1 MAIMHNKVLLYKG
14 SIICYN
20 KKRIKN
26 KHNRKE
32 KLIMTTYRY
41 IAPCHFGLEKTL
53 SFEVKKAGG
62 TDIAVSDGRVM
73 FSGGAD
79 VCARA
84 NLGLSVAERVCVVLG
99 QFRARTFDELFEG
112 IRKLPLSE
120 YIGRYDAFP
129 NSGHSLN
136 SALKSVPA
144 CQKIIKKAMAVNLG
158 NAYHVGVMPESGAE
172 CRIRF
177 SILKDEVTLM
187 LDTSG
192 TGLHKRGYR
201 RDSNGA
207 PIKETLAAGIID
219 IARVRAGEHIVDPF
233 CGSGTF
239 LIEAALK
246 ALNIAPG
253 LKRSFAGE
261 RLGFLPENIW
271 REARCEATEAIRRG
285 AEFRAE
291 GYDIDPAC
299 AELAMANARK
309 AGVEKYVSAK
319 CRAVSGFEYPVDPVK
334 IITNPPYGERML
346 EQEQAREI
354 YRVMGKRLL
363 PLGENQLY
371 VITSDEEFEEHFG
384 EKAAKNRKL
393 YNGMLL
399 CRLYSYFNKI

>member
-1 MAIMHNKVLLYKG
+1 
-14 SIICYN
+14 
-20 KKRIKN
+20 
-26 KHNRKE
+26 
-32 KLIMTTYRY
+32 MTTYRY

-53 SFEVKKAGG
+53 SFEVKKIGG
-62 TDIAVSDGRVM
+62 TDVSVSDGRVM

-79 VCARA
+79 VCAKA
-84 NLGLSVAERVCVVLG
+84 NIGLSVAERVCVVLG

-112 IRKLPLSE
+112 VKGLPLSDF
-120 YIGRYDAFP
+120 IGKYDAFP
-129 NSGHSLN
+129 NTGHSLN
-136 SALKSVPA
+136 SVLKSVPA

-158 NAYHVGVMPESGAE
+158 RAYHVNVMAESGAE
-172 CRIRF
+172 CKIRF

-207 PIKETLAAGIID
+207 PIRETLAAGIID
-219 IARVRAGEHIVDPF
+219 IARVRAGDNIVDPF

-239 LIEAALK
+239 LVEAAMK

-253 LKRSFAGE
+253 LKRYFAGE
-261 RLGFLPENIW
+261 QLGFLPENIW
-271 REARCEATEAIRRG
+271 REARSEATEAIRHG

-299 AELAMANARK
+299 AELAAANAKK
-309 AGVEKYVSAK
+309 AGVDKHISVK
-319 CRAVSGFEYPVDPVK
+319 CRAIKDYERPAHSVK

-354 YRVMGKRLL
+354 YREMGRKLL
-363 PLGENQLY
+363 PLNGDQLY
-371 VITSDEEFEEHFG
+371 VITSDEEFESIFG
-384 EKAAKNRKL
+384 KKAAKNRKL

-399 CRLYSYFNKI
+399 CRLYSYFDGK

>member
-1 MAIMHNKVLLYKG
+1 
-14 SIICYN
+14 
-20 KKRIKN
+20 
-26 KHNRKE
+26 
-32 KLIMTTYRY
+32 MTEYRY

-53 SFEVKKAGG
+53 SFEVKKIGG
-62 TDIAVSDGRVM
+62 TDVSVSDGRVM

-84 NLGLSVAERVCVVLG
+84 NIGLSVAERVCVVLG

-112 IRKLPLSE
+112 IMKLPLSE
-120 YIGRYDAFP
+120 YIGKYDAFP

-136 SALKSVPA
+136 SVLKSVPA
-144 CQKIIKKAMAVNLG
+144 CQKIVKKAMAVNLG
-158 NAYHVGVMPESGAE
+158 KAYHVNVMPESGAE

-219 IARVRAGEHIVDPF
+219 IARVRAGDCIVDPF

-271 REARCEATEAIRRG
+271 REARSEATEAIRRG

-291 GYDIDPAC
+291 GFDIDPAC
-299 AELAMANARK
+299 AELAMANAKK

-319 CRAVSGFEYPVDPVK
+319 CRAVKDFEYPADPVK

-354 YRVMGKRLL
+354 YRVMGRKLL

-371 VITSDEEFEEHFG
+371 VITSDEEFEDIFG

-399 CRLYSYFNKI
+399 CRLYSYYNKNGK

>member
-1 MAIMHNKVLLYKG
+1 
-14 SIICYN
+14 
-20 KKRIKN
+20 
-26 KHNRKE
+26 
-32 KLIMTTYRY
+32 MTTYRY

-62 TDIAVSDGRVM
+62 TDVAVSDGRVM

-84 NLGLSVAERVCVVLG
+84 NIGLSVAERVCVVLG

-112 IRKLPLSE
+112 VRKLPLSE
-120 YIGRYDAFP
+120 YIGKYDAFP

-136 SALKSVPA
+136 SVLKSVPA

-158 NAYHVGVMPESGAE
+158 NAYHVNVMPESGAE

-219 IARVRAGEHIVDPF
+219 IARVRAGDCIVDPF

-271 REARCEATEAIRRG
+271 REARSEATEAIRHG

-291 GYDIDPAC
+291 GFDIDPAC
-299 AELAMANARK
+299 AELAMANAKK

-319 CRAVSGFEYPVDPVK
+319 CRAVRDFEYPVVPAK

-371 VITSDEEFEEHFG
+371 VITSDEEFEDNFG

-399 CRLYSYFNKI
+399 CRLYSYYNKK